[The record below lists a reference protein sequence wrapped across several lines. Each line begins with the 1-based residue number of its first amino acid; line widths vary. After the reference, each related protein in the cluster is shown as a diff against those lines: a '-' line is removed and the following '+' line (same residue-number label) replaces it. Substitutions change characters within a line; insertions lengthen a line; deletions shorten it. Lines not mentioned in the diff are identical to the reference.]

1 MTARRAIWGAVVIFL
16 GLVLLAANFG
26 WVDWGFVLSLW
37 QLWPLIL
44 ILIGL
49 GLLFRDSHRTLGAVL
64 MLVVVVLG
72 IGLAWVS
79 YEGLGWGRYTT
90 TEIVSPPVATVTNA
104 KAEIEV
110 GAAKLSVV
118 GGDTGRM
125 VTGTSV
131 SRRSPDLSFE
141 DSNGVFRFKVSQKW
155 QNFIGLNMGRSESL
169 DLTLAERVPWTI
181 DVQSGG
187 ADMQIDLSRVLLAGF
202 SVSTGASSLTLKV
215 GQEVVSDARVSISG
229 GAASYDIS
237 LPRSLNITVRTSTGL
252 TSQDFDRDFAKSGD
266 TWTYG
271 GGGNRLLVEVKSGVS
286 SLRVRLY

>member
-1 MTARRAIWGAVVIFL
+1 MTARRAIWGAIIIVL

-49 GLLFRDSHRTLGAVL
+49 GLLFRDSHRTLGAIL

-79 YEGLGWGRYTT
+79 YEGLGWGRYITT
-90 TEIVSPPVATVTNA
+90 QIESPPVTTVNEA
-104 KAEIEV
+104 RAEIEV
-110 GAAKLSVV
+110 GAAQLSVV

-141 DSNGVFRFKVSQKW
+141 GSGGSYRFKVNQKW

-169 DLTLAERVPWTI
+169 SLTLAERVPWTI

-187 ADMQIDLSRVLLAGF
+187 ADMQIDLSRVLLAGLN
-202 SVSTGASSLTLKV
+202 VSTGASSLKLTV
-215 GQEVVSDARVSISG
+215 GQEVVSDAHVSISG

-237 LPRSLNITVRTSTGL
+237 LPRNLNITVRTSTGL
-252 TSQDFDRDFAKSGD
+252 TSQDFDSGFAKSGD
-266 TWTYG
+266 TWTSN
-271 GGGNRLLVEVKSGVS
+271 GGGNRLMVEVKSGVS
-286 SLRVRLY
+286 SLHVRLY